1 MENEESDY
9 YFNLIY
15 NEQEKLKL
23 MKEKKMG
30 IKLEEKKKKKKRNY
44 FNFDLQYM
52 KKIWKPEID
61 NLNCVIDLYQ
71 KYGDKGYIGEE
82 VTQLQHA
89 VETAMLAEEYYHQ
102 LPEHLKVEI
111 ILGAFLHDVGHL
123 LVYENFDLEMMGD
136 VGVKDHEEIG
146 GLFLEEMGFSNL
158 ISELVRNHIMTKRY
172 LITINKDYYEKLSD
186 ASKITFE
193 YQGGKLT
200 KEEIHNFEKGKYF
213 DYHLRLREFDDKA
226 KSTDPRIL
234 EKIELMDPINY
245 YKGIVEKFVIF
256 NMI

>member
-1 MENEESDY
+1 MENKESDY

-15 NEQEKLKL
+15 NEGENLKL
-23 MKEKKMG
+23 MKEKRMEM
-30 IKLEEKKKKKKRNY
+30 KLEEKKKKKKRNY
-44 FNFDLQYM
+44 FNFELQYM
-52 KKIWKPEID
+52 KKIWKTEID

-89 VETAMLAEEYYHQ
+89 TQTAMLAEEYYYQ
-102 LPEHLKVEI
+102 LPEHLRVEI

-123 LVYENFDLEMMGD
+123 LVYEDCGLEMMGD

-158 ISELVRNHIMTKRY
+158 ISELVRKHIMTKRY
-172 LITINKDYYEKLSD
+172 LITIKEDYYEKLSD

-200 KEEIHNFEKGKYF
+200 EEEIHRFEQDKYF

-245 YKGIVEKFVIF
+245 YKGVVEKFVIF